1 MTGVRAMSDD
11 TRGRTDA
18 ADLREMLLQYLQAP
32 GGSRWPGADG
42 LTVRE
47 VLDSYTQAAAEGRVP
62 TCQQLI
68 ALRPDLAG
76 ALNAFFASPGC

>member
-1 MTGVRAMSDD
+1 M
-11 TRGRTDA
+11 TDA
-18 ADLREMLLQYLQAP
+18 PETDLAALRELLLQHLQAP
-32 GGSRWPGADG
+32 GGSPWPGADG

-47 VLDSYTQAAAEGRVP
+47 VLASYSQAAAAGRVP

-76 ALNAFFASPGC
+76 ALNAFFASPGRQ